1 MKIINRYMLREFLV
15 SFGLA
20 IAIFSFVLLMGNIFK
35 ITDLII
41 NKNVEIW
48 LVVKFLANTFSHL
61 ISYIIPMSMLTASL
75 MFFGRLSSDHEVVA
89 MKASGMSFGEILRP
103 FIVLGCLVCLVLF
116 LLNHTVIP
124 HASYRNL
131 LFKKEITMK
140 KPQALLE
147 ERIFNESFDKYTV
160 YVNKIRGSKLEGV
173 RIWELR
179 PHGTPRV
186 ITAREGEFMTSED
199 KKTLIL
205 RLGRG
210 SIQEVY
216 EKDTVKY
223 HKMNFTNHFIQ
234 LSCSDLSEGGAEK
247 RAKDMTFME
256 LKKKMDKLKEK
267 GVDISPL
274 LTEYYERQ
282 ALSFAS
288 LPFILVGISLVI
300 KTKRGARSFGF
311 GISLVVFIIYYLLLM
326 LGETLARKGLNPGLS
341 MWAPNIILC
350 AVGLFFVARETRR

>member
-1 MKIINRYMLREFLV
+1 MLREFLF

-41 NKNVEIW
+41 NRRVEIG
-48 LVVKFLANTFSHL
+48 LVARFLVNTFSHL
-61 ISYIIPMSMLTASL
+61 LSYIIPMSMLTASL

-103 FIVLGCLVCLVLF
+103 FIMLGCIVSLGLF
-116 LLNHTVIP
+116 LLNHTLIP
-124 HASYRNL
+124 HANYRNL
-131 LFKKEITMK
+131 LFIKEITMK

-147 ERIFNESFDKYTV
+147 ERIFNESFKNYTV
-160 YVNKIRGSKLEGV
+160 YVNKIRGSKLKGV
-173 RIWELR
+173 RIWQLR
-179 PHGTPRV
+179 PQGTPRV
-186 ITAREGEFMTSED
+186 ITAQEGEFMTSED

-205 RLGRG
+205 RLVKGT
-210 SIQEVY
+210 IEEVY

-223 HKMNFTNHFIQ
+223 HKMNFNNHFIQ
-234 LSCSDLSEGGAEK
+234 LSCSHLSEGIAEK

-256 LKKKMDKLKEK
+256 IKKKMDKLRKK

-274 LTEYYERQ
+274 LTEYYQRQ

-300 KTKRGARSFGF
+300 KTKRGTRSFGF

-326 LGETLARKGLNPGLS
+326 LGETLGRKGLNPGLS
-341 MWAPNIILC
+341 MWAPNIIWG
-350 AVGLFFVARETRR
+350 AVGIFLIVKESRR